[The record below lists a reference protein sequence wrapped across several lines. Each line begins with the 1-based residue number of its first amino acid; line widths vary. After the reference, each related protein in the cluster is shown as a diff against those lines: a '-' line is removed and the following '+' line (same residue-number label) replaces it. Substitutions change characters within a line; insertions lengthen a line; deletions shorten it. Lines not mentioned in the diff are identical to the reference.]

1 MNQERLKQLVTEA
14 LNLSLFESA
23 EPSVAIESTTGKGR
37 VEIPLVFASNF
48 AQLILTE
55 KSNGTT

>member
-1 MNQERLKQLVTEA
+1 MNQERLKELVTHA
-14 LNLSLFESA
+14 LDMSLFEPI
-23 EPSVAIESTTGKGR
+23 EPSVIVESGAGAGR